1 MTSSNVERLP
11 GRRGFKLSDLLQCP
25 LMKLALVLSSVVVAV
40 LCGIQSTEAAKAD
53 KTERA
58 EKRMAARMLGRF
70 DANHDGTLDTAE
82 AQRVRKAFEALK
94 ELDADKNGELSDSEI
109 AAAKIVKRAAK
120 RTKEKGASQ

>member
-11 GRRGFKLSDLLQCP
+11 GRRGFKLSDLSHCT
-25 LMKLALVLSSVVVAV
+25 LMKLALVLCSVVVAL
-40 LCGIQSTEAAKAD
+40 LCGTQSAEVAKAD
-53 KTERA
+53 KSERA

-109 AAAKIVKRAAK
+109 AAAKIVKRGAK
-120 RTKEKGASQ
+120 GNKRKEASQ